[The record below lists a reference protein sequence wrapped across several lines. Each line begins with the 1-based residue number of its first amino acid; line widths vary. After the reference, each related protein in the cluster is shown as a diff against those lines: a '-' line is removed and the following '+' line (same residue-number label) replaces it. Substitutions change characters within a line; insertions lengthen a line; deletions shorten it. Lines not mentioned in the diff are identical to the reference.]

1 MAKFAGGKY
10 ALAISDRSGM
20 QFPYLEM
27 VKEWTGAWVHYS
39 EFEPKQPQISPRPI
53 IADPQGLQHVRPSRT
68 AFPTPTILDD
78 DPFSTIVGDGT
89 VTVYEEN
96 HGRSAGDAV
105 RFTQVKNIVGGLP
118 IECLELS
125 TTLSADISAA
135 ATTIGVA
142 SGTYFPNSTGYI
154 VIEKIDTDSTSATY
168 GEDISETIKY
178 TGVSGNNLTGCTRGT
193 AAPSYG
199 KTPLNTTATT
209 HSSGAKVYG
218 SFIITPVD
226 ETIANAGV
234 PATITVSNKYTFEL
248 AGTASSTERGGGTM
262 VFGGPVN
269 QRP

>member
-53 IADPQGLQHVRPSRT
+53 IADPQGLQHVRPSR
-68 AFPTPTILDD
+68 APFPTPTILDD
-78 DPFSTIVGDGT
+78 DPFSTILVDGT
-89 VTVYEEN
+89 VTVYEED
-96 HGRSAGDAV
+96 HGRSSGDAV
-105 RFTQVKNIVGGLP
+105 RFTQVKDRVGGLP

-218 SFIITPVD
+218 SFIITPVN
-226 ETIANAGV
+226 ETVVNAGV

>member
-53 IADPQGLQHVRPSRT
+53 IADPQGLQHVRPSR
-68 AFPTPTILDD
+68 APFPTPTILDD

-89 VTVYEEN
+89 VTVYEED
-96 HGRSAGDAV
+96 HGRSSGDAV
-105 RFTQVKNIVGGLP
+105 RFTQVKDIVGGLP

-218 SFIITPVD
+218 SFIITPVN
-226 ETIANAGV
+226 ETVVNAGV

-248 AGTASSTERGGGTM
+248 AGTAASTERGGGTM

>member
-53 IADPQGLQHVRPSRT
+53 IADPQGLQHVRPSR
-68 AFPTPTILDD
+68 APFPTPNILDD
-78 DPFSTIVGDGT
+78 DPFSTILGDGT
-89 VTVYEEN
+89 VTVYEKD
-96 HGRSAGDAV
+96 HKRSAGDAV
-105 RFTQVKNIVGGLP
+105 RFTQVKDMVGGLP

-125 TTLSADISAA
+125 TTLSANISAS

-154 VIEKIDTDSTSATY
+154 VIEKIDTDTTSATY

-248 AGTASSTERGGGTM
+248 AGTAGGTERGGGTM

>member
-53 IADPQGLQHVRPSRT
+53 IADPQGLQHVRPSR
-68 AFPTPTILDD
+68 APFPTPTILDD
-78 DPFSTIVGDGT
+78 DPFSTILVDGT
-89 VTVYEEN
+89 VTVYEED
-96 HGRSAGDAV
+96 HGRSSGDAV
-105 RFTQVKNIVGGLP
+105 RFTQVKDIVGGLP

-218 SFIITPVD
+218 SFIITPVN
-226 ETIANAGV
+226 ETVVNAGV

-248 AGTASSTERGGGTM
+248 AGTAASTERGGGTM

>member
-39 EFEPKQPQISPRPI
+39 EFEPKQPQISPRPM
-53 IADPQGLQHVRPSRT
+53 IADTQGLQHVRPSRT

-78 DPFSTIVGDGT
+78 DPFSAVASDATI
-89 VTVYEEN
+89 TVYEED

-105 RFTQVKNIVGGLP
+105 RFTQVKDIVGGVS
-118 IECLELS
+118 IERFELD
-125 TTLSADISAA
+125 TTLSGDITDS
-135 ATTIGVA
+135 ATTIGLTSA
-142 SGTYFPNSTGYI
+142 TNFPNSTGYI

-248 AGTASSTERGGGTM
+248 AATAGSSQRGGGTM

>member
-1 MAKFAGGKY
+1 MARFASGKH
-10 ALAISDRSGM
+10 ALSISDRSGM

-39 EFEPKQPQISPRPI
+39 EFEPKQPQISPRPV
-53 IADPQGLQHVRPSRT
+53 IADPQGLQRVRPSRT
-68 AFPTPTILDD
+68 AFSTPAILDT
-78 DPFSTIVGDGT
+78 DPFATIVTDGT
-89 VTVYEEN
+89 VTVYEQD

-105 RFTQVKNIVGGLP
+105 RFTQVKAIVGGLP
-118 IECLELS
+118 LACLELS
-125 TTLSADISAA
+125 TTLSSNISDSV
-135 ATTIGVA
+135 TTIPLA

-154 VIEKIDTDSTSATY
+154 VIEKVDEDVTSATY
-168 GEDISETIKY
+168 GAFQNETIKY

-199 KTPLNTTATT
+199 TTPLNTTAAT
-209 HSSGAKVYG
+209 HNSGANVYG
-218 SFIITPVD
+218 SFIIAPVE

-248 AGTASSTERGGGTM
+248 AGTAASTDRGGGTM

>member
-53 IADPQGLQHVRPSRT
+53 IADPQGLQHVRPSR
-68 AFPTPTILDD
+68 APFPTPTILDD

-89 VTVYEEN
+89 VTVYEED
-96 HGRSAGDAV
+96 HGRSSGDAV
-105 RFTQVKNIVGGLP
+105 RFTQVKDIVGGLP

-154 VIEKIDTDSTSATY
+154 VIEKIDNDTTSATY

-218 SFIITPVD
+218 SFIITPVN
-226 ETIANAGV
+226 ETVVNAGV

-248 AGTASSTERGGGTM
+248 AGTAASTERGGGTM